1 VVGSPQNRALA
12 EQRVLARIKVLA
24 VGVYLLSVA
33 MIASG
38 AAIDAS
44 YGEGSKLVPILIA
57 AVAAVLVGLVTL
69 FAYEFARVS
78 IVRLR
83 EAESA
88 RAEAEQELKD
98 VRGNEQALLNAAI
111 APAALVDM
119 HGNIMAV
126 NDRTASLLGTTPE
139 ALVDK
144 SISELGALE
153 VPVSF
158 KDLRDTVAS
167 DKKMIQYV
175 ITHQGKHYRHTV
187 SPVFDDSGEVV
198 RMAILSLDVTEEV
211 DMRKM
216 VEESEEKYR
225 NLFESSF
232 DGIVY
237 ADSSGTILDCN
248 QSFAEM
254 LGYDSDEL
262 LGLSLWDITPREW
275 HSVDRE
281 VIENQLLKSGHS
293 DLYEKQYLRKDGSV
307 IPISLMSWTV
317 TDDAGEVLGTWA
329 RVEDISEK
337 KQYEVF
343 IRQTI
348 GRLEQ
353 ANESLREMDRLK
365 TEFVGIVSHELRSP
379 IAAVESGLVALK
391 ALGDEATAQQR
402 NDLIG
407 IVERGMHRLGNL
419 VDDLLDITRI
429 ESGQLKLELRPVD
442 AVELAGRVME
452 LYQPRFQA
460 KGIELELK
468 HTDSAQKVL
477 CDSRRIEQVLT
488 NLLDNALKFT
498 PEGAVI
504 IRIDGTPSR
513 VICTVTDSGPGIP
526 PSIHQQVFD
535 KFFSVGSPDG
545 NQGVGLGLAIS
556 RGIVEAHGGRMW
568 VESRKGSGAT
578 FGFELPQDSPI
589 S

>member
-1 VVGSPQNRALA
+1 MAA
-12 EQRVLARIKVLA
+12 QRVLARIKVLA
-24 VGVYLLSVA
+24 VGVYLISVG

-38 AAIDAS
+38 AAIDVT
-44 YGEGSKLVPILIA
+44 YGQGSSLVPVMIA
-57 AVAAVLVGLVTL
+57 IVAAILVGLVTL
-69 FAYEFARVS
+69 FAYEYARVS
-78 IVRLR
+78 IIRQHQ
-83 EAESA
+83 AESA
-88 RAEAEQELKD
+88 RQEAEKELKD

-119 HGNIMAV
+119 HGNILAV
-126 NDRTASLLGTTPE
+126 NDRTAKLLGTTPE
-139 ALVDK
+139 ALEST
-144 SISELGALE
+144 SISGLAALE
-153 VPVSF
+153 VPVTF
-158 KDLRDTVAS
+158 RDLRDTVAS

-175 ITHQGKHYRHTV
+175 VTHQGKHYRHTV
-187 SPVFDDSGEVV
+187 APVLDESGEVI
-198 RMAILSLDVTEEV
+198 RMAILSIDVTDEV
-211 DMRKM
+211 EMRNT
-216 VEESEEKYR
+216 VVESEEKYR

-232 DGIVY
+232 GGIVY
-237 ADSSGTILDCN
+237 TDTAGSILDCN

-254 LGYDSDEL
+254 LGYDKDEL
-262 LGLSLWDITPREW
+262 LGLSLWDITPSEW

-281 VIENQLLKSGHS
+281 VVENQLLRSGHS
-293 DLYEKQYLRKDGSV
+293 DRYEKQYMRKDGSIV
-307 IPISLMSWTV
+307 PVSLLSWLV
-317 TDDAGEVLGTWA
+317 TGDSGEHLGAWA
-329 RVEDISEK
+329 QVEDISER

-391 ALGDEATAQQR
+391 TLGDEATEDQR
-402 NDLIG
+402 DELMG
-407 IVERGMHRLGNL
+407 IVERGMQRLGNL

-429 ESGQLKLELRPVD
+429 ESGQLKLELRPVN
-442 AVELAGRVME
+442 AVELAQRVME
-452 LYQPRFQA
+452 MYQPRFQS
-460 KGIELELK
+460 KGVELELE
-468 HTDSAQKVL
+468 HTDSAQGVL

-504 IRIDGTPSR
+504 VRIDGTPSR

-526 PSIHQQVFD
+526 LSFHQQVFD

-545 NQGVGLGLAIS
+545 KQGVGLGLAIS

-568 VESRKGSGAT
+568 VESRRGSGAT
-578 FGFELPQDSPI
+578 FGFELPQENPI
-589 S
+589 D